1 MTGPDTPQIVARARP
16 RRSSRAP
23 AGRIADGFVARRLQL
38 GLTQARLAE
47 LAGVSRSS
55 VQAIESGRTTVQ
67 LDVLEAVADVL
78 GCDMV
83 LAARAGRRIPD
94 RAPTSPGE

>member
-1 MTGPDTPQIVARARP
+1 MTEPGTPTSGTRSRP
-16 RRSSRAP
+16 RRSARAP

-55 VQAIESGRTTVQ
+55 VQAIESGRATVQ
-67 LDVLEAVADVL
+67 LDVLAAVADVL

-83 LAARAGRRIPD
+83 LAARAGRRL
-94 RAPTSPGE
+94 PTE